1 MAGRSLNKVMLI
13 GNVVR
18 DPELRYTPQNTA
30 ACSLS
35 VATNRS
41 WTGNDGSEQEAVE
54 YHRIVAWGKLGEIC
68 NQILSKGRKVYVEG
82 RLQTRNWETKEGE
95 KRTTT
100 EVIADQV
107 IALDSRGGAEGGE
120 PRSNDSFAYP
130 EEGGAPAKKK
140 AAKKPSSDLKV
151 EDAVGGVEDL
161 ADDIPF

>member
-1 MAGRSLNKVMLI
+1 MAGRSLNKVMII
-13 GNVVR
+13 GNIVR

-30 ACSLS
+30 ACSFS

-41 WTGNDGSEQEAVE
+41 WTGSDGSEQESVE

-95 KRTTT
+95 KRSTT
-100 EVIADQV
+100 EIIADQA
-107 IALDSRGGAEGGE
+107 IALDSRGSGEGE
-120 PRSNDSFAYP
+120 PRSNDNFSYP
-130 EEGGAPAKKK
+130 ESGEPAKKK
-140 AAKKPSSDLKV
+140 SAKKPSSDLKI
-151 EDAVGGVEDL
+151 EDSVGGVEDL

>member
-13 GNVVR
+13 GNIVR

-95 KRTTT
+95 KRSTT
-100 EVIADQV
+100 EIVADQV
-107 IALDSRGGAEGGE
+107 IALDSRGSGEGGE
-120 PRSNDSFAYP
+120 PRSNDSYAYP
-130 EEGGAPAKKK
+130 EGDGAPAKKK

-151 EDAVGGVEDL
+151 EDSVGGVEDL